1 MAETLLEIDDL
12 RTWFRTKAGVVRA
25 VDGVS
30 LSIDKG
36 KTVGLV
42 GESGCGKS
50 VLAQSI
56 LQIQTW
62 PGEIEGGRVI
72 LHGDNGAEP
81 EVLTDYLP
89 KAERLR
95 QIRGNRIA
103 YIHQEPM
110 AALSLLHT
118 VGNQLREAVLVH
130 HPEMS
135 KDQANEIAVK
145 MLGDVGIPRAET
157 RLDSYIFNFSG
168 GMRQRVMIAMALIN
182 HPRLL
187 IADEPTTAID
197 VTIQAQ
203 VLELMRDIQQR
214 FDMSVLFITHDLAVI
229 AEIAEEVVV
238 MYLGRVVE
246 RTSVTRLFENP
257 KHPYTQALIGSLPS
271 GEHERGAL
279 ASIRGT
285 VPDPYSRPTGCAFR
299 NRCDHFIEGVCD
311 RNVPA
316 LVELETDHVVRCF
329 LHSEEIETG
338 AEPDSGV
345 ADEAAAAGGSI
356 GRHRRAA
363 AQPAG
368 DVPTGD
374 AAAGDGEGT
383 PGARAAVRPPG
394 AGGASVLAIDDLRTW
409 FPIRKG
415 FFRRHAGWIKAV
427 DGISFEIRERET
439 VSLVGESGCGK
450 STTARSIVRAVEP
463 TGGNVRF
470 HARDGA
476 VLDVT
481 DVDRDQINL
490 LRQQVRMLFQDP
502 FQSLNPRFTVVDIV
516 GEPLRNF
523 GVADGEALRERVGE
537 LLEDVGLDARHM
549 GRYPHAFSGGQRQRI
564 GLARALTMN
573 PRLLLAD
580 EPTSALDVS
589 VKAQILNLMQ
599 KLQDEHGLSYL
610 FITHELGIVRH
621 FSDRCGVM
629 YLGRIVEMGTTE
641 AIFREPLHPY
651 TEALLSAAPV
661 PNPRAKMDRIILQG
675 DVPDPADAPPGC
687 PFHTRCPYAEERCKT
702 EAPALQPIE
711 DGSDHTV
718 ACLRAEELELR
729 GVRW

>member
-1 MAETLLEIDDL
+1 MAETLLEVNDL
-12 RTWFRTKAGVVRA
+12 RTYFRTKAGVVRA

-50 VLAQSI
+50 VLAQSL

-62 PGEIEGGRVI
+62 PGEIEGGQVI
-72 LHGDNGAEP
+72 LHGDDGAEP
-81 EVLTDYLP
+81 EILTDYLP

-110 AALSLLHT
+110 AALSVLHT

-130 HPEMS
+130 HSEMS
-135 KDQANEIAVK
+135 KGQANDIAVK

-214 FDMSVLFITHDLAVI
+214 FDMSMLFITHDLAVI

-246 RTSVTRLFENP
+246 RTTVNRLFENA

-271 GEHERGAL
+271 AEHERGAL

-285 VPDPYSRPTGCAFR
+285 VPDPYSRPSGCAFR

-316 LVELETDHVVRCF
+316 LVELEEDHFVRCF
-329 LHSEEIETG
+329 LHSEEIELG
-338 AEPDSGV
+338 AEPDTGV
-345 ADEAAAAGGSI
+345 ADEAAASSGAT

-368 DVPTGD
+368 APKE
-374 AAAGDGEGT
+374 GDGD
-383 PGARAAVRPPG
+383 GAADGQTAVQRGPVG
-394 AGGASVLAIDDLRTW
+394 ATVLSIDDLRTY

-415 FFRRHAGWIKAV
+415 FFRRHSGWIKAV
-427 DGISFEIRERET
+427 DGISLEIGERET

-450 STTARSIVRAVEP
+450 STTARSIVRAVDP
-463 TGGNVRF
+463 TGGQVQF
-470 HARDGA
+470 HARDGS
-476 VLDVT
+476 VLEVT
-481 DVDRDQINL
+481 DVDREQLNL

-502 FQSLNPRFTVVDIV
+502 FQSLNPRFTVVDII

-523 GVADGEALRERVGE
+523 GVADGEGLRERVGE

-564 GLARALTMN
+564 GLARALTMS

-661 PNPRAKMDRIILQG
+661 PNPRAKTDRIILEG

-702 EAPALQPIE
+702 EVPPLQPME
-711 DGSDHTV
+711 EGSDHTV
-718 ACLRAEELELR
+718 ACLRVEELELR

>member
-1 MAETLLEIDDL
+1 MAEILLEVNDL
-12 RTWFRTKAGVVRA
+12 RTYFRTKAGVVRA
-25 VDGVS
+25 VDGVT

-50 VLAQSI
+50 VLAQSL

-62 PGEIEGGRVI
+62 PGEIESGQVI
-72 LHGDNGAEP
+72 LHGDDGAEP
-81 EVLTDYLP
+81 EILTDYLP

-135 KDQANEIAVK
+135 KGQANDIAVK
-145 MLGDVGIPRAET
+145 MLDDVGIPRAET
-157 RLDSYIFNFSG
+157 RLDAYIFNFSG

-214 FDMSVLFITHDLAVI
+214 FDMSMLFITHDLAVI

-246 RTSVTRLFENP
+246 RTTVNRLFENA

-271 GEHERGAL
+271 AEHERGAL

-316 LVELETDHVVRCF
+316 LVELEEDHFVRCF
-329 LHSEEIETG
+329 LHSEEIELG
-338 AEPDSGV
+338 AEPDTGV
-345 ADEAAAAGGSI
+345 ADEAAASSGAT

-368 DVPTGD
+368 APKE
-374 AAAGDGEGT
+374 GDGD
-383 PGARAAVRPPG
+383 GAADGQTAVQRGPVG
-394 AGGASVLAIDDLRTW
+394 ATVLAIDDLRTY

-415 FFRRHAGWIKAV
+415 FFRRHSGWIKAV
-427 DGISFEIRERET
+427 DGISLEIGERET

-450 STTARSIVRAVEP
+450 STTARSIVRAVDP
-463 TGGNVRF
+463 TSGLVQF
-470 HARDGA
+470 HARDGS
-476 VLDVT
+476 VLEVT
-481 DVDRDQINL
+481 DVDRAQLNI

-523 GVADGEALRERVGE
+523 GVADGDALRERVGE

-564 GLARALTMN
+564 GLARALTMS

-641 AIFREPLHPY
+641 TIFRQPLHPY
-651 TEALLSAAPV
+651 TEALLSSAPV
-661 PNPRAKMDRIILQG
+661 PNPRAKTDRIILEG

-702 EAPALQPIE
+702 EVPPLQPME
-711 DGSDHTV
+711 EGSDHTV

>member
-1 MAETLLEIDDL
+1 MAEILLEVNDL
-12 RTWFRTKAGVVRA
+12 RTYFRTKAGVVRA
-25 VDGVS
+25 VDGVT

-50 VLAQSI
+50 VLAQSL

-62 PGEIEGGRVI
+62 PGEIESGQVI
-72 LHGDNGAEP
+72 LHGDDGAEP
-81 EVLTDYLP
+81 EILTDYLP

-135 KDQANEIAVK
+135 KGQANDIAVK
-145 MLGDVGIPRAET
+145 MLDDVGIPRAET
-157 RLDSYIFNFSG
+157 RLDAYIFNFSG

-214 FDMSVLFITHDLAVI
+214 FDMSMLFITHDLAVI

-246 RTSVTRLFENP
+246 RTTVNRLFENA

-271 GEHERGAL
+271 AEHERGAL

-316 LVELETDHVVRCF
+316 LVELEEDHFVRCF
-329 LHSEEIETG
+329 LHSEEIELG
-338 AEPDSGV
+338 AEPDTGV
-345 ADEAAAAGGSI
+345 ADEAAASSGAT

-368 DVPTGD
+368 APKE
-374 AAAGDGEGT
+374 GDGD
-383 PGARAAVRPPG
+383 GAADGQTAVQRGPVG
-394 AGGASVLAIDDLRTW
+394 ATVLAIDDLRTY

-415 FFRRHAGWIKAV
+415 FFRRHSGWIKAV
-427 DGISFEIRERET
+427 DGISLEIGERET

-450 STTARSIVRAVEP
+450 STTARSIVRAVDP
-463 TGGNVRF
+463 TGGLVQF
-470 HARDGA
+470 HARDGS
-476 VLDVT
+476 VLEVT
-481 DVDRDQINL
+481 DVDRAQLNI

-523 GVADGEALRERVGE
+523 GVADGDALRERVGE

-564 GLARALTMN
+564 GLARALTMS

-641 AIFREPLHPY
+641 TIFRQPLHPY
-651 TEALLSAAPV
+651 TEALLSSAPV
-661 PNPRAKMDRIILQG
+661 PNPRAKTDRIILEG

-702 EAPALQPIE
+702 EVPPLQPME
-711 DGSDHTV
+711 EGSDHTV

>member
-1 MAETLLEIDDL
+1 MAETLLDIKDL
-12 RTWFRTKAGVVRA
+12 RTYFRTKAGVVRA

-62 PGEIEGGRVI
+62 PGEIEGGQVI

-81 EVLTDYLP
+81 EILTDHLP

-95 QIRGNRIA
+95 QIRGNQIA

-130 HPEMS
+130 NPEMS

-168 GMRQRVMIAMALIN
+168 GMRQRVMIAMSLIN

-214 FDMSVLFITHDLAVI
+214 YDMSVLFITHDLAVI

-246 RTSVTRLFENP
+246 RTTVTRLFENP
-257 KHPYTQALIGSLPS
+257 RHPYTQALIGSLPS
-271 GEHERGAL
+271 AEHERGAL

-316 LVELETDHVVRCF
+316 LVELEENHDARCF
-329 LHSEEIETG
+329 LHSEEIELG
-338 AEPDSGV
+338 AEPDTGV
-345 ADEAAAAGGSI
+345 ADEPAASSAAT
-356 GRHRRAA
+356 GRHRRPG
-363 AQPAG
+363 AQPPG
-368 DVPTGD
+368 TPEGED
-374 AAAGDGEGT
+374 GDGTAGERVAVRRGT
-383 PGARAAVRPPG
+383 TGAAVL
-394 AGGASVLAIDDLRTW
+394 SIDDLRTY

-415 FFRRHAGWIKAV
+415 FFRRHVGWIKAV
-427 DGISFEIRERET
+427 DGISFEIGERET

-450 STTARSIVRAVEP
+450 STTARSIVRAVDP
-463 TGGNVRF
+463 TGGEVRF

-476 VLDVT
+476 VLEVT
-481 DVDRDQINL
+481 DVDREQLNL

-523 GVADGEALRERVGE
+523 GVADGEGLRERVGE

-641 AIFREPLHPY
+641 TIFRDPLHPY

-661 PNPRAKMDRIILQG
+661 PNPRAKMERIILEG

-687 PFHTRCPYAEERCKT
+687 PFHTRCPYAEERCKS
-702 EAPALQPIE
+702 EVPALQPLE
-711 DGSDHTV
+711 EGSDHTV

>member
-1 MAETLLEIDDL
+1 MAEILLEVNDL
-12 RTWFRTKAGVVRA
+12 RTYFRTKAGVVRA

-30 LSIDKG
+30 MSIDKG

-50 VLAQSI
+50 VLAQSL

-62 PGEIEGGRVI
+62 PGEIEGGQVI
-72 LHGDNGAEP
+72 LHGENGDEP
-81 EVLTDYLP
+81 EILTDYLP

-135 KDQANEIAVK
+135 KEQANQIAVK
-145 MLGDVGIPRAET
+145 MLTDVGIPRAET
-157 RLDSYIFNFSG
+157 RMDAYIFNFSG

-214 FDMSVLFITHDLAVI
+214 FDMSMLFITHDLAVI

-246 RTSVTRLFENP
+246 RTTVTRLFENP

-271 GEHERGAL
+271 AEHERGAL
-279 ASIRGT
+279 ASIRGG

-316 LVELETDHVVRCF
+316 LVELETGHFARCF
-329 LHSEEIETG
+329 LHSDEIELG
-338 AEPDSGV
+338 AEPDTGV
-345 ADEAAAAGGSI
+345 ADESAASTGST
-356 GRHRRAA
+356 GRHRRTVTQPTEIQPTETQEDGDGTVVQTA
-363 AQPAG
+363 AQRRTVGG
-368 DVPTGD
+368 DT
-374 AAAGDGEGT
+374 
-383 PGARAAVRPPG
+383 
-394 AGGASVLAIDDLRTW
+394 VLSIDDLRTY

-415 FFRRHAGWIKAV
+415 FFRRHVGWIKAV
-427 DGISFEIRERET
+427 DGITFDIRERET

-450 STTARSIVRAVEP
+450 STTARSIVRAVDP
-463 TGGNVRF
+463 TGGRVQF
-470 HARDGA
+470 HARGGDI
-476 VLDVT
+476 LEIT
-481 DVDRDQINL
+481 DVDREQLNL

-523 GVADGEALRERVGE
+523 GVADGQALKERVGE

-564 GLARALTMN
+564 GLARALTMS

-641 AIFREPLHPY
+641 TIFREPLHPY

-661 PNPRAKMDRIILQG
+661 PNPRAKTDRIILEG

-687 PFHTRCPYAEERCKT
+687 PFHTRCPYAEERCKQ
-702 EAPALQPIE
+702 EVPPLIPIE
-711 DGSDHTV
+711 EGSDHTV

>member
-1 MAETLLEIDDL
+1 MAETLLEVNDL
-12 RTWFRTKAGVVRA
+12 RTYFRTKAGVVRA

-50 VLAQSI
+50 VLAQSL

-62 PGEIEGGRVI
+62 PGEIEGGQVI
-72 LHGDNGAEP
+72 LHGDDGAEP
-81 EVLTDYLP
+81 EILTDYLP

-110 AALSLLHT
+110 AALSVLHT

-130 HPEMS
+130 HSEMS
-135 KDQANEIAVK
+135 KGQANDIAVK

-157 RLDSYIFNFSG
+157 RLDAYIFNFSG

-214 FDMSVLFITHDLAVI
+214 FDMSMLFITHDLAVI

-246 RTSVTRLFENP
+246 RTTVNRLFENA

-271 GEHERGAL
+271 AEHERGAL

-285 VPDPYSRPTGCAFR
+285 VPDPYSRPSGCAFR

-316 LVELETDHVVRCF
+316 LVELEEDHFVRCF
-329 LHSEEIETG
+329 LHSEEIELG
-338 AEPDSGV
+338 AEPDTGV
-345 ADEAAAAGGSI
+345 ADEAAASSGAT

-368 DVPTGD
+368 APKE
-374 AAAGDGEGT
+374 GDGD
-383 PGARAAVRPPG
+383 GAADGQTAVQRGPVG
-394 AGGASVLAIDDLRTW
+394 ATVLSIDDLRTY

-415 FFRRHAGWIKAV
+415 FFRRHSGWIKAV
-427 DGISFEIRERET
+427 DGISLEIGERET

-450 STTARSIVRAVEP
+450 STTARSIVRAVDP
-463 TGGNVRF
+463 TGGQVQF
-470 HARDGA
+470 HARDGS
-476 VLDVT
+476 VLEVT
-481 DVDRDQINL
+481 DVDREQLNL

-502 FQSLNPRFTVVDIV
+502 FQSLNPRFTVVDII

-523 GVADGEALRERVGE
+523 GVADGDALRERVGE

-564 GLARALTMN
+564 GLARALTMS

-661 PNPRAKMDRIILQG
+661 PNPRAKTDRIILEG

-702 EAPALQPIE
+702 EVPPLQPME
-711 DGSDHTV
+711 EGSDHTV

>member
-1 MAETLLEIDDL
+1 MAETLLEVNDL
-12 RTWFRTKAGVVRA
+12 RTYFRTKAGVVRA

-50 VLAQSI
+50 VLAQSL

-62 PGEIEGGRVI
+62 PGEIEGGQVI
-72 LHGDNGAEP
+72 LHGDDGAEP
-81 EVLTDYLP
+81 EILTDYLP

-110 AALSLLHT
+110 AALSVLHT

-130 HPEMS
+130 HSEMS
-135 KDQANEIAVK
+135 KGQANDIAVK

-214 FDMSVLFITHDLAVI
+214 FDMSMLFITHDLAVI

-246 RTSVTRLFENP
+246 RTTVNRLFENA

-271 GEHERGAL
+271 AEHERGAL

-285 VPDPYSRPTGCAFR
+285 VPDPYSRPSGCAFR

-316 LVELETDHVVRCF
+316 LVELEEDHFVRCF
-329 LHSEEIETG
+329 LHSEEIELG
-338 AEPDSGV
+338 AEPDTGV
-345 ADEAAAAGGSI
+345 ADEAAASSGAT

-368 DVPTGD
+368 APKE
-374 AAAGDGEGT
+374 GDGD
-383 PGARAAVRPPG
+383 GAADGQTAVQRGPVG
-394 AGGASVLAIDDLRTW
+394 ATVLAIDDLRTY

-415 FFRRHAGWIKAV
+415 FFRRHSGWIKAV
-427 DGISFEIRERET
+427 DGISLEIGERET

-450 STTARSIVRAVEP
+450 STTARSIVRAVDP
-463 TGGNVRF
+463 TGGQVQF
-470 HARDGA
+470 HARDGS
-476 VLDVT
+476 VLEVT
-481 DVDRDQINL
+481 DVDREQLNL

-502 FQSLNPRFTVVDIV
+502 FQSLNPRFTVVDII

-523 GVADGEALRERVGE
+523 GVADGDALRERVGE

-564 GLARALTMN
+564 GLARALTMS

-651 TEALLSAAPV
+651 TEALLSSAPV
-661 PNPRAKMDRIILQG
+661 PNPRAKTDRIILEG

-702 EAPALQPIE
+702 EVPPLQPME
-711 DGSDHTV
+711 EGSDHTV
-718 ACLRAEELELR
+718 ACLRVEELELR

>member
-1 MAETLLEIDDL
+1 MAETLLEVNDL
-12 RTWFRTKAGVVRA
+12 RTYFRTKAGVVRA
-25 VDGVS
+25 VDGVT

-50 VLAQSI
+50 VLAQSL

-62 PGEIEGGRVI
+62 PGEIESGQVI
-72 LHGDNGAEP
+72 LHGDDGAEP
-81 EVLTDYLP
+81 EILTDYLP

-135 KDQANEIAVK
+135 KGQANDIAVK
-145 MLGDVGIPRAET
+145 MLDDVGIPRAET
-157 RLDSYIFNFSG
+157 RLDAYIFNFSG

-214 FDMSVLFITHDLAVI
+214 FDMSMLFITHDLAVI

-246 RTSVTRLFENP
+246 RTTVNRLFENA

-271 GEHERGAL
+271 AEHERGAL

-316 LVELETDHVVRCF
+316 LVELEEDHFVRCF
-329 LHSEEIETG
+329 LHSEEIELG
-338 AEPDSGV
+338 AEPDTGV
-345 ADEAAAAGGSI
+345 ADEAAASSGAT

-368 DVPTGD
+368 APKE
-374 AAAGDGEGT
+374 GDGAADGQT
-383 PGARAAVRPPG
+383 AVQRGPVGAT
-394 AGGASVLAIDDLRTW
+394 VLSIDDLRTY

-415 FFRRHAGWIKAV
+415 FFRRHSGWIKAV
-427 DGISFEIRERET
+427 DGISLEIGERET

-450 STTARSIVRAVEP
+450 STTARSIVRAVDP
-463 TGGNVRF
+463 TGGQVQF
-470 HARDGA
+470 HARDGS
-476 VLDVT
+476 VLEVT
-481 DVDRDQINL
+481 DVDRAQLNI

-523 GVADGEALRERVGE
+523 GVADGDALRERVGE

-564 GLARALTMN
+564 GLARALTMS

-641 AIFREPLHPY
+641 TIFRQPLHPY

-661 PNPRAKMDRIILQG
+661 PNPRAKTDRIILEG

-702 EAPALQPIE
+702 EVPPLQPME
-711 DGSDHTV
+711 EGSDHTV

>member
-1 MAETLLEIDDL
+1 MAETLLEVNDL
-12 RTWFRTKAGVVRA
+12 RTYFRTKAGVVRA
-25 VDGVS
+25 VDGVT

-50 VLAQSI
+50 VLAQSL

-62 PGEIEGGRVI
+62 PGEIESGQVI
-72 LHGDNGAEP
+72 LHGDDGAEP
-81 EVLTDYLP
+81 EILTDYLP

-135 KDQANEIAVK
+135 KGQANDIAVK
-145 MLGDVGIPRAET
+145 MLDDVGIPRAET
-157 RLDSYIFNFSG
+157 RLDAYIFNFSG

-214 FDMSVLFITHDLAVI
+214 FDMSMLFITHDLAVI

-246 RTSVTRLFENP
+246 RTTVNRLFENA

-271 GEHERGAL
+271 AEHERGAL

-316 LVELETDHVVRCF
+316 LVELEEDHFVRCF
-329 LHSEEIETG
+329 LHSEEIELG
-338 AEPDSGV
+338 AEPDTGV
-345 ADEAAAAGGSI
+345 ADEAAASSGAT

-368 DVPTGD
+368 APKE
-374 AAAGDGEGT
+374 GDGAADGQT
-383 PGARAAVRPPG
+383 AVQRGPVGAT
-394 AGGASVLAIDDLRTW
+394 VLSIDDLRTY

-415 FFRRHAGWIKAV
+415 FFRRHSGWIKAV
-427 DGISFEIRERET
+427 DGISLEIGERET

-450 STTARSIVRAVEP
+450 STTARSIVRAVDP
-463 TGGNVRF
+463 TGGLVQF
-470 HARDGA
+470 HARDGS
-476 VLDVT
+476 VLEVT
-481 DVDRDQINL
+481 DVDRAQLNI

-523 GVADGEALRERVGE
+523 GVADGDALRERVGE

-564 GLARALTMN
+564 GLARALTMS

-641 AIFREPLHPY
+641 TIFRQPLHPY

-661 PNPRAKMDRIILQG
+661 PNPRAKTDRIILEG

-702 EAPALQPIE
+702 EVPPLQPME
-711 DGSDHTV
+711 EGSDHTV

>member
-1 MAETLLEIDDL
+1 MAETLLEVNDL
-12 RTWFRTKAGVVRA
+12 RTYFRTKAGVVRA

-50 VLAQSI
+50 VLAQSL

-62 PGEIEGGRVI
+62 PGEIEGGQVI
-72 LHGDNGAEP
+72 LHGDDGAEP
-81 EVLTDYLP
+81 EILTDYLP

-110 AALSLLHT
+110 AALSVLHT

-130 HPEMS
+130 HSEMS
-135 KDQANEIAVK
+135 KGQANDIAVK

-214 FDMSVLFITHDLAVI
+214 FDMSMLFITHDLAVI

-246 RTSVTRLFENP
+246 RTTVNRLFENA

-271 GEHERGAL
+271 AEHERGAL

-285 VPDPYSRPTGCAFR
+285 VPDPYSRPSGCAFR

-316 LVELETDHVVRCF
+316 LVELEEDHFVRCF
-329 LHSEEIETG
+329 LHSEEIELG
-338 AEPDSGV
+338 AEPDTGV
-345 ADEAAAAGGSI
+345 ADEAAASSGAT

-368 DVPTGD
+368 APKE
-374 AAAGDGEGT
+374 GDGD
-383 PGARAAVRPPG
+383 GAADGQTAVQRGPVG
-394 AGGASVLAIDDLRTW
+394 ATVLSIDDLRTY

-415 FFRRHAGWIKAV
+415 FFRRHSGWIKAV
-427 DGISFEIRERET
+427 DGISLEIGERET

-450 STTARSIVRAVEP
+450 STTARSIVRAVDP
-463 TGGNVRF
+463 TGGQVQF
-470 HARDGA
+470 HARDGS
-476 VLDVT
+476 VLEVT
-481 DVDRDQINL
+481 DVDREQLNL

-502 FQSLNPRFTVVDIV
+502 FQSLNPRFTVVDII

-523 GVADGEALRERVGE
+523 GVADGDALRERVGE

-564 GLARALTMN
+564 GLARALTMS

-651 TEALLSAAPV
+651 TEALLSSAPV
-661 PNPRAKMDRIILQG
+661 PNPRAKTDRIILEG

-702 EAPALQPIE
+702 EVPPLQPME
-711 DGSDHTV
+711 EGSDHTV
-718 ACLRAEELELR
+718 ACLRVEELELR

>member
-1 MAETLLEIDDL
+1 MAETLLEVNDL
-12 RTWFRTKAGVVRA
+12 RTYFRTKAGVVRA
-25 VDGVS
+25 VDGVT

-36 KTVGLV
+36 QTVGLV

-50 VLAQSI
+50 VLAQSL

-62 PGEIEGGRVI
+62 PGEIEGGQVI
-72 LHGDNGAEP
+72 LHGDDGAEP
-81 EVLTDYLP
+81 EILTDYLP

-135 KDQANEIAVK
+135 KGQANDIVVK
-145 MLGDVGIPRAET
+145 MLDDVGIPRAET
-157 RLDSYIFNFSG
+157 RLDAYIFNFSG
-168 GMRQRVMIAMALIN
+168 GMRQRVMIAMALMN

-214 FDMSVLFITHDLAVI
+214 FDMSMLFITHDLAVI

-246 RTSVTRLFENP
+246 RTTVNRLFENA

-271 GEHERGAL
+271 AEHERGAL

-316 LVELETDHVVRCF
+316 LVELEEGHFVRCF
-329 LHSEEIETG
+329 LHSEEIELG
-338 AEPDSGV
+338 AEPDTGV
-345 ADEAAAAGGSI
+345 ADEAAASSGAT

-368 DVPTGD
+368 APKE
-374 AAAGDGEGT
+374 GDGAADGQT
-383 PGARAAVRPPG
+383 AVHRGPVGAT
-394 AGGASVLAIDDLRTW
+394 VLSIDDLRTY

-415 FFRRHAGWIKAV
+415 FFRRHSGWIKAV
-427 DGISFEIRERET
+427 DGISLEIGERET

-450 STTARSIVRAVEP
+450 STTARSIVRAVDP
-463 TGGNVRF
+463 TGGQVQF
-470 HARDGA
+470 HARDGS
-476 VLDVT
+476 VLEVT
-481 DVDRDQINL
+481 DVDRAQLNI

-523 GVADGEALRERVGE
+523 GVADGDALRERVGE

-564 GLARALTMN
+564 GLARALTMS

-641 AIFREPLHPY
+641 TIFRQPLHPY

-661 PNPRAKMDRIILQG
+661 PNPRAKTDRIILEG

-702 EAPALQPIE
+702 EVPPLQPME
-711 DGSDHTV
+711 EGSDHTV

>member
-1 MAETLLEIDDL
+1 MAEILLEVNDL
-12 RTWFRTKAGVVRA
+12 RTYFRTKAGVVRA
-25 VDGVS
+25 VDGVT

-50 VLAQSI
+50 VLAQSL

-62 PGEIEGGRVI
+62 PGEIESGQVI
-72 LHGDNGAEP
+72 LHGDDGAEP
-81 EVLTDYLP
+81 EILTDYLP

-135 KDQANEIAVK
+135 KGQANDIAVK
-145 MLGDVGIPRAET
+145 MLDDVGIPRAET
-157 RLDSYIFNFSG
+157 RLDAYIFNFSG

-214 FDMSVLFITHDLAVI
+214 FDMSMLFITHDLAVI

-246 RTSVTRLFENP
+246 RTTVNRLFENA

-271 GEHERGAL
+271 AEHERGAL

-316 LVELETDHVVRCF
+316 LVELEEDHFVRCF
-329 LHSEEIETG
+329 LHSEEIELG
-338 AEPDSGV
+338 AEPDTGV
-345 ADEAAAAGGSI
+345 ADEAAASSGAT

-368 DVPTGD
+368 APKE
-374 AAAGDGEGT
+374 GDGD
-383 PGARAAVRPPG
+383 GAADGQTAVQRGPVG
-394 AGGASVLAIDDLRTW
+394 ATVLSIDDLRTY

-415 FFRRHAGWIKAV
+415 FFRRHSGWIKAV
-427 DGISFEIRERET
+427 DGISLEIGERET

-450 STTARSIVRAVEP
+450 STTARSIVRAVDP
-463 TGGNVRF
+463 TGGLVQF
-470 HARDGA
+470 HARDGS
-476 VLDVT
+476 VLEVT
-481 DVDRDQINL
+481 DVDRRQLNI

-523 GVADGEALRERVGE
+523 GVADGDALRERVGE

-564 GLARALTMN
+564 GLARALTMS

-641 AIFREPLHPY
+641 TIFRQPLHPY
-651 TEALLSAAPV
+651 TEALLSSAPV
-661 PNPRAKMDRIILQG
+661 PNPRAKTDRIILEG

-702 EAPALQPIE
+702 EVPPLQPME
-711 DGSDHTV
+711 EGSDHTV

>member
-1 MAETLLEIDDL
+1 MAETLLEVNDL
-12 RTWFRTKAGVVRA
+12 RTYFRTKAGVVRA

-50 VLAQSI
+50 VLAQSL

-62 PGEIEGGRVI
+62 PGEIEGGQVI
-72 LHGDNGAEP
+72 LHGDDGAEP
-81 EVLTDYLP
+81 EILTDYLP

-110 AALSLLHT
+110 AALSVLHT

-130 HPEMS
+130 HSEMS
-135 KDQANEIAVK
+135 KGQANDIAVK

-214 FDMSVLFITHDLAVI
+214 FDMSMLFITHDLAVI

-246 RTSVTRLFENP
+246 RTTVNRLFENA

-271 GEHERGAL
+271 AEHERGAL

-285 VPDPYSRPTGCAFR
+285 VPDPYSRPSGCAFR

-316 LVELETDHVVRCF
+316 LVELEEDHFVRCF
-329 LHSEEIETG
+329 LHSEEIELG
-338 AEPDSGV
+338 SEPDTGV
-345 ADEAAAAGGSI
+345 ADEAAASSGAT

-368 DVPTGD
+368 APKE
-374 AAAGDGEGT
+374 GDGD
-383 PGARAAVRPPG
+383 GAADGQTVVQRGPVG
-394 AGGASVLAIDDLRTW
+394 ATVLSIDDLRTY

-415 FFRRHAGWIKAV
+415 FFRRHSGWIKAV
-427 DGISFEIRERET
+427 DGISLEIGERET

-450 STTARSIVRAVEP
+450 STTARSIVRAVDP
-463 TGGNVRF
+463 TGGQVQF
-470 HARDGA
+470 HARDGS
-476 VLDVT
+476 VLEVT
-481 DVDRDQINL
+481 DVGREQLNL

-502 FQSLNPRFTVVDIV
+502 FQSLNPRFTVVDII

-523 GVADGEALRERVGE
+523 GVADGDALRERVGE

-564 GLARALTMN
+564 GLARALTMS

-661 PNPRAKMDRIILQG
+661 PNPRAKTDRIILEG

-702 EAPALQPIE
+702 EVPPLQPME
-711 DGSDHTV
+711 EGSDHTV
-718 ACLRAEELELR
+718 ACLRVEELELR